1 MAHSL
6 ATDCQ
11 ACARTIAG
19 VFLYK
24 ETNMKKLENKCMLI
38 TYSDSMGSNLKDLNN
53 VLDKHFKDAI
63 GGVHILPFFPSSGDR
78 GFAPMDYHKVDSAFG
93 DWTDIEKLADKYY
106 LMFDYMI
113 NHISAHSEYYKDFLE
128 KKDKSQYADLF
139 IRYKDFWEN
148 GEPTPEQVDACLL
161 YTSDAADE

>member
-63 GGVHILPFFPSSGDR
+63 GGVHILPFFLPQVTEAS
-78 GFAPMDYHKVDSAFG
+78 PL
-93 DWTDIEKLADKYY
+93 WI
-106 LMFDYMI
+106 I
-113 NHISAHSEYYKDFLE
+113 
-128 KKDKSQYADLF
+128 
-139 IRYKDFWEN
+139 IR
-148 GEPTPEQVDACLL
+148 
-161 YTSDAADE
+161 